1 MNTIQ
6 ESDLFYQSF
15 SELPRERRYHVMILL
30 PFLDDPIAKMIML
43 RQLSRTRKAYNI
55 ITKHPNASEIIHD
68 LFDKSLKWLQKKPTE
83 FAFPVVKI
91 GNQTFNL
98 PDSKFSEVTFGQ
110 LVELDSLFTRYL
122 RTQRESLLD
131 SFLETLYTIQS
142 PILNHKSEIPNLKSP
157 ILNPKSKIPNLPYP
171 YKLDAFRMYAVI
183 REKIFTSFKHLF
195 PHSISEAK
203 ATSKKDTKK
212 PLDLRKIA
220 DSTPMWHSVLFSLAE
235 SPAYQGMHI
244 AKAANMWEAL
254 TYLDEKAY
262 QAQRERE
269 KHENSLQT

>member
-1 MNTIQ
+1 
-6 ESDLFYQSF
+6 
-15 SELPRERRYHVMILL
+15 MILL

-142 PILNHKSEIPNLKSP
+142 PILNPKSKIPNLKSE
-157 ILNPKSKIPNLPYP
+157 ISNLPYP

-183 REKIFTSFKHLF
+183 REKVFTSFKHLF
-195 PHSISEAK
+195 PRPLSGAEGEG
-203 ATSKKDTKK
+203 TSKKDTKK